1 MKKTMSI
8 KIATLFMAMVML
20 FMSAGTTTAFAAGN
34 DYFPKNEWHDVTGFT
49 FTNDNTTPWKTVD
62 SSATKMYLHLGFKKA
77 DGTNINNTNP
87 KRITDAGQGRLRLL
101 VYVEREGQSGRELIF
116 SCPTNQNNSIFDDYS
131 LDFNVNPGQRIR
143 FYFDAVSEDGSNGHY
158 RSCNVTTFEGYAH

>member
-62 SSATKMYLHLGFKKA
+62 PNASSMILHLCFKKA
-77 DGTNINNTNP
+77 DGTNLNNTNP
-87 KRITDAGQGRLRLL
+87 KFIKDAGIGNVRLV
-101 VYVEREGQSGRELIF
+101 VYVEREGQSGR
-116 SCPTNQNNSIFDDYS
+116 
-131 LDFNVNPGQRIR
+131 
-143 FYFDAVSEDGSNGHY
+143 SN
-158 RSCNVTTFEGYAH
+158 C